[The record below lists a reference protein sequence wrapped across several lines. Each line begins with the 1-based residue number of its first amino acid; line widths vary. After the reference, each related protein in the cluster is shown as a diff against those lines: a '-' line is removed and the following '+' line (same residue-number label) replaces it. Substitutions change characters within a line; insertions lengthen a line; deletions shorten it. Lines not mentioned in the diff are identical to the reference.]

1 MLELKNI
8 SKSYDMVDGSLTVLK
23 DFNEVINE
31 GELIALVG
39 PSGAGKSTLMHI
51 AGGLD
56 KPTSGKVLFKGQSI
70 YDFKEAD
77 LNHYRGN
84 HVGFVFQSHYL
95 LDDFTAKENI
105 MLPFIILGGN
115 KKDAEIRANELLNS
129 VGLSDRANHYP
140 SELSGGEQQRISV
153 ARALV
158 NSPKILL
165 ADEPTGNLD
174 RANSDGVINILSSL
188 SEKGVSVV
196 IVTHDEA
203 IASKCRRRIRLEKI

>member
-8 SKSYDMVDGSLTVLK
+8 SKSYNMVDGSLTVLK

-56 KPTSGKVLFKGQSI
+56 KPTSGQVLFQGQSI

-77 LNHYRGN
+77 LNNYRGN

-115 KKDAEIRANELLNS
+115 KKDAEIKADELLNS
-129 VGLSDRANHYP
+129 VSLSDRANHYP

-174 RANSDGVINILSSL
+174 RVNSDGVIDILSSL

-203 IASKCRRRIRLEKI
+203 IASRCRRRIRLEKI